1 MFSAG
6 KSSSSPMA
14 KELNFDVA
22 WIDLKMHREQQG
34 LG

>member
-1 MFSAG
+1 MSSAG

-22 WIDLKMHREQQG
+22 WIELKKCTENSKV
-34 LG
+34 